1 MVSIV
6 ADSRERYFDEGA
18 EAGYIKGAEAGYI
31 KGANAVVSRI
41 ADSVLKSSEI
51 DGVPISTVLDRSH
64 YDDDLRREVEAEIER
79 RGAIRGDFRW

>member
-18 EAGYIKGAEAGYI
+18 EAGYIR
-31 KGANAVVSRI
+31 GANAVVSRI

-51 DGVPISTVLDRSH
+51 DGVPVSAVLDRSCF
-64 YDDDLRREVEAEIER
+64 DDDLRREIEAEIER
-79 RGAIRGDFRW
+79 RGAN

>member
-6 ADSRERYFDEGA
+6 EDSRERYFDEG
-18 EAGYIKGAEAGYI
+18 EEVGYKKGAEAGYI

-41 ADSVLKSSEI
+41 ADSVLKTSEI
-51 DGVPISTVLDRSH
+51 DRVPISTVLDRSH

-79 RGAIRGDFRW
+79 RGANRGGLRW

>member
-6 ADSRERYFDEGA
+6 ADSRERYLDEGYKEGATA
-18 EAGYIKGAEAGYI
+18 EHETM
-31 KGANAVVSRI
+31 VSRI

-51 DGVPISTVLDRSH
+51 DGISVSAVLDRSH

-79 RGAIRGDFRW
+79 RRSLQ

>member
-18 EAGYIKGAEAGYI
+18 TAEHETM
-31 KGANAVVSRI
+31 VSRI

-51 DGVPISTVLDRSH
+51 DGISVSAVLDRSCF
-64 YDDDLRREVEAEIER
+64 DDDLRREVEAEIER
-79 RGAIRGDFRW
+79 RRSLQ

>member
-18 EAGYIKGAEAGYI
+18 
-31 KGANAVVSRI
+31 NAVVSRI
-41 ADSVLKSSEI
+41 ADSVLKTSEI

-79 RGAIRGDFRW
+79 RGAIRGNYYSSPP

>member
-6 ADSRERYFDEGA
+6 ADSRERYLDEGYK
-18 EAGYIKGAEAGYI
+18 E
-31 KGANAVVSRI
+31 GANAVVSRI

-51 DGVPISTVLDRSH
+51 DGISVSAVLDRSH

-79 RGAIRGDFRW
+79 RRSLQ

>member
-18 EAGYIKGAEAGYI
+18 EAGYIKGAKAM
-31 KGANAVVSRI
+31 VSRI

-51 DGVPISTVLDRSH
+51 DGIPVSAILDRSH
-64 YDDDLRREVEAEIER
+64 YDDDLRSEIEAEIER
-79 RGAIRGDFRW
+79 RRSLQ

>member
-18 EAGYIKGAEAGYI
+18 TAEHETM
-31 KGANAVVSRI
+31 VSRI
-41 ADSVLKSSEI
+41 ADSVLKTSEI

>member
-6 ADSRERYFDEGA
+6 ADSRERYFDEGYK
-18 EAGYIKGAEAGYI
+18 E
-31 KGANAVVSRI
+31 GANAVVSRI

-64 YDDDLRREVEAEIER
+64 YDDDLRREIEAEIER
-79 RGAIRGDFRW
+79 RGANRGGLRW

>member
-18 EAGYIKGAEAGYI
+18 TAEHETM
-31 KGANAVVSRI
+31 VSRI

-51 DGVPISTVLDRSH
+51 DGISVSAVLDRAPL
-64 YDDDLRREVEAEIER
+64 DEGLRCEIEAEIER
-79 RGAIRGDFRW
+79 RGANRGGLRW

>member
-51 DGVPISTVLDRSH
+51 DGIPVSAILDRSH
-64 YDDDLRREVEAEIER
+64 YDDDLRSEIEAEIER
-79 RGAIRGDFRW
+79 RRSLQ